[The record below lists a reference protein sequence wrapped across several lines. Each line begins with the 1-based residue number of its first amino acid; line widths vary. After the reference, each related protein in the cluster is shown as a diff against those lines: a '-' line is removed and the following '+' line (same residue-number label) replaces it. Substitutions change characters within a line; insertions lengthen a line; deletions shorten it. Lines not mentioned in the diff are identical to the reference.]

1 MPRHAAGRVSILK
14 PSPASLLRSRISYDT
29 HASDKLSSNL
39 RISCFSVCIIDKL
52 CSSNMCEKRIR
63 KIKKGSQLARLR
75 EARRLQ
81 RMQWLASP
89 TTPEA
94 LAPPPPQSAVVDKAA
109 QNRVILELAWK
120 TIALM
125 QKNRLIQQKIIALQK
140 ETSDFVAAVMSNPE
154 NKRRYLEHVRLYAAG
169 LITLQPA
176 EDAQTKPLK
185 IESKN

>member
-1 MPRHAAGRVSILK
+1 M
-14 PSPASLLRSRISYDT
+14 
-29 HASDKLSSNL
+29 
-39 RISCFSVCIIDKL
+39 
-52 CSSNMCEKRIR
+52 
-63 KIKKGSQLARLR
+63 ARLR

-89 TTPEA
+89 TPPEA
-94 LAPPPPQSAVVDKAA
+94 IAPPPPQSAVVDKAA

-169 LITLQPA
+169 LITLRPA
-176 EDAQTKPLK
+176 EDVRTKPLK

>member
-1 MPRHAAGRVSILK
+1 M
-14 PSPASLLRSRISYDT
+14 
-29 HASDKLSSNL
+29 
-39 RISCFSVCIIDKL
+39 
-52 CSSNMCEKRIR
+52 
-63 KIKKGSQLARLR
+63 ARLR

-81 RMQWLASP
+81 RMQWSASP
-89 TTPEA
+89 TPPEA
-94 LAPPPPQSAVVDKAA
+94 APPPPQSAVDKVA
-109 QNRVILELAWK
+109 QNKVILELAWK

-176 EDAQTKPLK
+176 GDARTKPLK
-185 IESKN
+185 IEPEN